1 MPDIIHIWTIGFL
14 QPMINCLLWL
24 YSVLG
29 HNFALSITVFTI
41 LVRLI
46 TLPLTIPQM
55 TSSKKMQE
63 LQPKLKELQKKFVG
77 DKEGMS
83 RAQMALYKEHGVNPL
98 GGCLPTLVQF
108 PVWIGLYQSIAQ
120 VMATNPLA
128 VLQLS
133 KNIYPQFPG
142 LSQLIPLDD
151 RFLWLNLGRPDPLYI
166 LPVLVAASMFF
177 QQKLMSMPATDPQ
190 SASMTKSMN
199 YTMPLMF
206 GFFSLSFSSGLSIY
220 FVVSSLVGIG
230 IQYGL
235 NKHFGLRPG
244 DNSAARNKATATN
257 QKSGAGLLE
266 SLLDLLG
273 SSKSTSEVGRLPAAS
288 SNTGEGIVVTQ
299 DDEDQDAGTATA
311 SPSDAAEK
319 GKRRR
324 ARKKKR

>member
-1 MPDIIHIWTIGFL
+1 LPDISHIWTIAFL
-14 QPMINCLLWL
+14 QPMLNCLLWL

-63 LQPKLKELQKKFVG
+63 LQPKLKELQKKFAG

-83 RAQMALYKEHGVNPL
+83 RAQMDLYKEHGVNPL

-108 PVWIGLYQSIAQ
+108 PVWIGLYQSISQ

-177 QQKLMSMPATDPQ
+177 QQKLMSVPATDPQ
-190 SASMTKSMN
+190 SESMTKSMN

-220 FVVSSLVGIG
+220 FVVSSLVGIA

-235 NKHFGLRPG
+235 NKHFGLGPG
-244 DNSAARNKATATN
+244 TSAARNKTTTTN
-257 QKSGAGLLE
+257 QKSEGGLLE
-266 SLLDLLG
+266 SLLSLLG

-288 SNTGEGIVVTQ
+288 GNTVEGIVVTQ
-299 DDEDQDAGTATA
+299 DDEDEDAGTAMA
-311 SPSDAAEK
+311 SPSDTAEK